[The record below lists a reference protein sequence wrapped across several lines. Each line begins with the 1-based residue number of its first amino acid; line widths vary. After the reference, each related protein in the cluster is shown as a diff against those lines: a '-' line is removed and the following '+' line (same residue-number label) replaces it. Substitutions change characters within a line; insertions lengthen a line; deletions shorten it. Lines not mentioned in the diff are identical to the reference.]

1 MLTPAGRRVHIPH
14 NITSFYE
21 LLHKKYF
28 ILLKNTPITM
38 VQLKLSFLLSTAVAL
53 SLPLAAK
60 AQEKESNFLTC
71 IFQSMSSGN
80 ITIEGDLSQVVDSV
94 VASCCPEGT
103 EEPTCTALQCMNYEV
118 SFLVYQILY
127 QLLHA
132 PLSTLFCQPVHVVDE
147 QPGVWLQNAQ

>member
-1 MLTPAGRRVHIPH
+1 MVHNNTT
-14 NITSFYE
+14 NIV
-21 LLHKKYF
+21 LNCCIKKLYF
-28 ILLKNTPITM
+28 ILLKNTHITM

-132 PLSTLFCQPVHVVDE
+132 PLSTLFCQPLTRNCILIDRDHD
-147 QPGVWLQNAQ
+147 